1 MERGR
6 LLVYPFFVEKKKIK
20 KYFEKDL
27 TFSFFLLT
35 FNTWL
40 RDKHPPSFTLYMKN
54 SIFGY
59 SLFNRRDNMD
69 RETLKE
75 IGSIIFD
82 LEVDYGL
89 SNKFEL
95 INMLYGLYDGYL
107 YDELILEASDI
118 DDKNLFRRICK
129 IWVVVNK
136 YPTL

>member
-1 MERGR
+1 
-6 LLVYPFFVEKKKIK
+6 
-20 KYFEKDL
+20 
-27 TFSFFLLT
+27 
-35 FNTWL
+35 
-40 RDKHPPSFTLYMKN
+40 MKN

-107 YDELILEASDI
+107 YDELILQASDI